1 MHSLLVVDDQEI
13 FRAPLAEALRDQGY
27 EVREASTAPAALELA
42 MRRKPD
48 LVLMDLAMP
57 NIDGFE
63 LLRYFRARAMF
74 RSLPVIFLTA
84 HARRDY
90 LAQAAALGV
99 KDYLLKSSF
108 SISELVERIRGQ
120 IGSAFPSFHVPAQ
133 FPGDAHGADRVRKP
147 PVSPSQVEH
156 PQGAFGRR
164 QLLESIHLRALP
176 TTVTEIL
183 ALAADPHSSLSGI
196 ESVVRR
202 DPALSAQIMVAA
214 NSPGILRG
222 APSTTLDEAIRL
234 LGMSHVVRV
243 VSSGAILTPQEI
255 TSPWGQDLRRIW
267 SHCLA
272 TGRICQRLHE
282 PKQEAYGFL
291 LGLLHELPELLS
303 VAYLGEQWETWKTKG
318 RKYGWTTSITLG
330 KAFECDFADLAQDIL
345 TGMRLP
351 EAVCTPLKEHHAFFQ
366 AERPSE
372 PRQEART
379 IEVAHQMAGVLGR
392 TGGEL
397 APIAPVRLSH
407 VRTLRSP
414 SDLGVDLIPM
424 DAQIGQWEMVSG
436 LTQDAPSSFP
446 VEPSRILYWRSE
458 EWYSPDPI
466 EALLQRMCLA
476 NRVDQFTDL
485 EANAD
490 LKVILA
496 EPDSPAWNDAGKLRG
511 RVLVLHMANLSR
523 PKPTT
528 VRTVRLPITEVALDL
543 ILQDI

>member
-84 HARRDY
+84 YARRDY

-108 SISELVERIRGQ
+108 SISELVDRIRGQ
-120 IGSAFPSFHVPAQ
+120 IGSAFPQLNVPSP
-133 FPGDAHGADRVRKP
+133 FPGDAHKSDRPRLEPTPQGGV
-147 PVSPSQVEH
+147 H
-156 PQGAFGRR
+156 PQGAAGRR
-164 QLLESIHLRALP
+164 QLLEGVQVRALP
-176 TTVTEIL
+176 ATVAEIL
-183 ALAADPHSSLSGI
+183 ALAADPHSSLGGI

-202 DPALSAQIMVAA
+202 DPALSAQIMIAA

-222 APSTTLDEAIRL
+222 APSSNLEEAIRL

-243 VSSGAILTPQEI
+243 VSSGAILTQEEI
-255 TSPWGQDLRRIW
+255 HSPWGQDLRRIW

-291 LGLLHELPELLS
+291 LGLLHELPELLTL
-303 VAYLGEQWETWKTKG
+303 AYLGELWEPWKVQG

-330 KAFECDFADLAQDIL
+330 KAFECDFAELAQDIL
-345 TGMRLP
+345 AGMRLP
-351 EAVCTPLKEHHAFFQ
+351 EAVSAPLREHHAFFQ
-366 AERPSE
+366 SDRPSE
-372 PRQEART
+372 PRQEARI

-397 APIAPVRLSH
+397 APVSPIRLAH
-407 VRTLRSP
+407 ARTLRSP
-414 SDLGVDLIPM
+414 STLGVDLIPM
-424 DAQIGQWEMVSG
+424 DAQIAQWEMVSG
-436 LTQDAPSSFP
+436 LQQDNPSIFP
-446 VEPSRILYWRSE
+446 VEPSRVLYWRSAD
-458 EWYSPDPI
+458 WLSPDPI
-466 EALLQRMCLA
+466 EALLQRMCQA
-476 NRVDQFTDL
+476 NRVEHFAEL
-485 EANAD
+485 EGSAD
-490 LKVILA
+490 LKVVLA
-496 EPDSPAWNDAGKLRG
+496 EPDTPAWDDAGRLKGL
-511 RVLVLHMANLSR
+511 VLVLHLSNPSR
-523 PKPTT
+523 AKPSTF
-528 VRTVRLPITEVALDL
+528 RAVRLPITEAALGQ
-543 ILQDI
+543 ILQDL